1 MLLLLLMRRAVGRC
15 RRVGAAAGLLGP
27 VPALGGGCSGGGGR
41 LLVLMLVLVLVLRL
55 PGGDGL
61 LLHANRGDGGIEGRM
76 APFRCRCVR

>member
-1 MLLLLLMRRAVGRC
+1 MLLLLLLLMRWAVGRC

-41 LLVLMLVLVLVLRL
+41 LLVLMLVLVLRL

-76 APFRCRCVR
+76 APFRCVR